1 MTDVATV
8 RLEELTIRYG
18 KTLAADRVSLSVSRG
33 SVYALL
39 GRNGAGK
46 TSIIRCLLGSQ
57 RAQSGS
63 AFLFGEDSWR
73 RRAHLMGRVGVVPEE
88 PDAPPE
94 MTPRAIGRF
103 CGRLDSAFDTALF
116 DRRLSRWSV
125 PETLPF
131 SRLSKGQK
139 AQVML
144 ASALSHE
151 PELLVLDDPT
161 LGLDAIARRE
171 FFDELIGELA
181 ERGVTVFIAT
191 HDLSGIEGIAS
202 HLGVLRS
209 GKLVLDG
216 EMETLRSR
224 FRKLRYSNDR
234 NVETI
239 RPGSE
244 LDPFFAL
251 AVQVRGWGVEAVVS
265 DYTDDAFARFRETP
279 GVVDAEAAPLTLEE
293 IFRAVAGAEKER
305 AS

>member
-1 MTDVATV
+1 MSEPDVV
-8 RLEELTIRYG
+8 RLEDLTIRYD
-18 KTLAADRVSLSVSRG
+18 KTLAVDGVSLSVPRG

-73 RRAHLMGRVGVVPEE
+73 NRARLMKRVGVVPED

-103 CGRLDSAFDTALF
+103 CGQLDPAFDTALF
-116 DRRLSRWSV
+116 DRRLSRWAV

-131 SRLSKGQK
+131 SQLSKGQK

-144 ASALSHE
+144 ASALSHS

-181 ERGVTVFIAT
+181 DRGVTVFIAT
-191 HDLSGIEGIAS
+191 HDLSGVEGIADRI
-202 HLGVLRS
+202 GILRA
-209 GKLVLDG
+209 GRLVLD
-216 EMETLRSR
+216 EEAESLRSR
-224 FRKLRYSNDR
+224 FRKIRYSNDR
-234 NVETI
+234 SVENAA
-239 RPGSE
+239 PGRE
-244 LDPFFAL
+244 LEPFFAL
-251 AVQVRGWGVEAVVS
+251 AVQVRGWGVEAAIS
-265 DYTDDAFARFRETP
+265 DYTDEAFAKFRQTP
-279 GVVDAEAAPLTLEE
+279 GVVDAEATPLTLEE

-305 AS
+305 PS